1 MPTLRKG
8 RGTGAT
14 PGQQAQDDPSFDPGS
29 GSDEEEEE
37 PTEPSARGGSELE
50 ETISAALKPLMDRL
64 RALEDRRDTPEEVE
78 LVSEDKG
85 DPKGGEGDDPSGSG
99 GDGDSSGGVAPD
111 DGDVEGA
118 DEDEEYSPY
127 AAANPYERPLAQVP
141 APHLWELSDTPGC
154 QDYKIALRDK
164 DRAVHELKML
174 HAVLSYLHDAIED
187 LGGLLGA
194 RADGGGTQ
202 LRRIFRTLDATKM
215 EGRNWASLAQRVE
228 DLKAHVYAAKTRAN
242 YGTHYR
248 KFQRFCQ
255 ELQLDPCRRPSRAQ
269 LETYIAWLPQNGISA
284 NSIPGYLS
292 GLNATFRHHLKSAAP
307 IPPSHPARLLIKG
320 ARRLT
325 PTCATPRRPLPPSI
339 VMGFIIAGLSTID
352 PSCLQAVAAIILAV
366 ITGLRAH
373 TLGQLRLGEVLRVA
387 VTFRPTVR

>member
-29 GSDEEEEE
+29 GSEEEEEE

-85 DPKGGEGDDPSGSG
+85 DPKGGEGDDPSGSD

-111 DGDVEGA
+111 DGDVGGE

-127 AAANPYERPLAQVP
+127 AAANPYERPLAQLQVP

-202 LRRIFRTLDATKM
+202 LRRIFRTLDGVFDLAERRRAEVEVMMNARSTTAT
-215 EGRNWASLAQRVE
+215 EE
-228 DLKAHVYAAKTRAN
+228 DK
-242 YGTHYR
+242 
-248 KFQRFCQ
+248 
-255 ELQLDPCRRPSRAQ
+255 
-269 LETYIAWLPQNGISA
+269 
-284 NSIPGYLS
+284 
-292 GLNATFRHHLKSAAP
+292 
-307 IPPSHPARLLIKG
+307 
-320 ARRLT
+320 
-325 PTCATPRRPLPPSI
+325 
-339 VMGFIIAGLSTID
+339 
-352 PSCLQAVAAIILAV
+352 AVADYIRNRSRGFAGGVVVRHKGVADEIESFIKEAQNSRLKQLAKLSV
-366 ITGLRAH
+366 VKPGKPGKPGTGKEDNPNPNDEGGGLKGTRRN
-373 TLGQLRLGEVLRVA
+373 G
-387 VTFRPTVR
+387 

>member
-85 DPKGGEGDDPSGSG
+85 DPKGGEGDDPSGSD

-127 AAANPYERPLAQVP
+127 AAANPYERPLAQLQVP

-202 LRRIFRTLDATKM
+202 LRRIFRT
-215 EGRNWASLAQRVE
+215 
-228 DLKAHVYAAKTRAN
+228 RAN
-242 YGTHYR
+242 
-248 KFQRFCQ
+248 
-255 ELQLDPCRRPSRAQ
+255 
-269 LETYIAWLPQNGISA
+269 
-284 NSIPGYLS
+284 
-292 GLNATFRHHLKSAAP
+292 
-307 IPPSHPARLLIKG
+307 
-320 ARRLT
+320 
-325 PTCATPRRPLPPSI
+325 
-339 VMGFIIAGLSTID
+339 
-352 PSCLQAVAAIILAV
+352 
-366 ITGLRAH
+366 
-373 TLGQLRLGEVLRVA
+373 
-387 VTFRPTVR
+387 